1 MFSRYFA
8 QCCFLVPGLILLYF
22 TPAAAQDNT
31 ASATIIIPAFLGGFA
46 AGGLLFLFFRRRVN
60 RRLIELTAHLSAKLE
75 GIIKLNQDSGIT
87 GTTGIGLLGQTLDKL
102 TRKIA
107 EQIKGVEGHAST
119 MRCSSETMQSLAADM
134 LNKCDTTKGSTRDLS
149 SESGQVT
156 DNMTSVAAAVD
167 QANTS
172 IDLVAAASEE
182 MHATIQEITKNMS
195 EARSTTREAVTISD
209 TVTQGMDE
217 LGQAARGINDIT
229 ETISEISAQTNLL
242 ALNATIE
249 SARAGEAGKGF
260 AVVAN
265 EIKTLAEET
274 GKATLKI
281 KEMVSGI
288 TTLTRTSQGNITEVS
303 RVIGKMDEAVTSI
316 AAALEEQSAATK
328 EISQNAL
335 HAAQGIG
342 NIRQNMVRTSE
353 EVGHMDGQIQGIC
366 QDAEGIGMN
375 IFEARINAEEAM
387 SMAEILLASAR
398 TFRSDAP
405 NFDIGGVKVAHMGWR
420 TTLEA
425 VLAGHKEMTPEEVVS
440 HRDCAFGKWYFN
452 EGKKFSDL
460 DLYREIGEYH
470 EAVHTQAKEV
480 IRCKNRG
487 DDAGAKTEMAKFITA
502 KDAMFEGIDRLY
514 LI

>member
-1 MFSRYFA
+1 M
-8 QCCFLVPGLILLYF
+8 
-22 TPAAAQDNT
+22 
-31 ASATIIIPAFLGGFA
+31 
-46 AGGLLFLFFRRRVN
+46 N
-60 RRLIELTAHLSAKLE
+60 RKIAELTAHLSAKSE
-75 GIIKLNQDSGIT
+75 GIVKLNQMSGFS
-87 GTTGIGLLGQTLDKL
+87 GTTGIGLLGQTLDQL

-107 EQIKGVEGHAST
+107 QQIKGVEGHAST
-119 MRCSSETMQSLAADM
+119 MRCSSETMQSLAVSM
-134 LNKCDTTKGSTRDLS
+134 LQKCDTTKANTNDLS
-149 SESGQVT
+149 SESGQVN

-209 TVTQGMDE
+209 TVTQGMEE
-217 LGQAARGINDIT
+217 LGQAARAISDIT
-229 ETISEISAQTNLL
+229 ETISDISEQTNLL

-274 GKATLKI
+274 GNATLKI

-288 TTLTRTSQGNITEVS
+288 TSLTRTSQTDISTVS
-303 RVIGKMDEAVTSI
+303 QIIGKMDDAVNSI
-316 AAALEEQSAATK
+316 AAALEQQSVATK
-328 EISQNAL
+328 EISESAH

-342 NIRQNMVRTSE
+342 NIQQSMVSTSE

-375 IFEARINAEEAM
+375 IFEARVNAEEAM
-387 SMAEILLASAR
+387 AMSEILLDSAR
-398 TFRSDAP
+398 TFRSDP
-405 NFDIGGVKVAHMGWR
+405 PHFDIGSVKVAHMGWR

-425 VLAGHKEMTPEEVVS
+425 VLAGHKEMVPEEVVS

-452 EGKKFSDL
+452 EGKKYSDL
-460 DLYREIGEYH
+460 DLYDEIGKYH
-470 EAVHTQAKEV
+470 ESVHTQAKEV
-480 IRCKNRG
+480 VKCKNRG
-487 DDAGAKTEMAKFITA
+487 DDPGAKAEMAKFITA
-502 KDAMFEGIDRLY
+502 KNNMFEAIDRLY